1 MIDILLVDDQC
12 LFVESLKHL
21 LEDEGR
27 GIRVS
32 GIAYNSAEAIKFL
45 KTTTV
50 DVVLLDV
57 RMPVVDGVQTARTI
71 HRNWPAISVIMLTTF
86 DDDDYVL
93 EALRNGAAGYLLK
106 DIQPAELI
114 AAIRAVVGGGI
125 TMSPAIARKLA
136 RSRDRAVVEVHSQDP
151 IVDELT
157 VRDRELLHHLTDALS
172 NGEIA
177 EVMCLG
183 EQTVRNYVSGLYAK
197 LRVANRAEAIRVG
210 RRLKTSGIL

>member
-21 LEDEGR
+21 LEDEGP

-32 GIAYNSAEAIKFL
+32 GIAYDAAAAIKFL
-45 KTTTV
+45 KTRTV

-57 RMPVVDGVQTARTI
+57 RMPAVDGVQTARTI

-93 EALRNGAAGYLLK
+93 EALRDGAAGYLLK
-106 DIQPAELI
+106 DIQPGELI
-114 AAIRAVVGGGI
+114 AAIRAVVGGGV
-125 TMSPAIARKLA
+125 TMSPTIARKLA
-136 RSRDRAVVEVHSQDP
+136 RSRDQAMVEVHSADP

-157 VRDRELLHHLTDALS
+157 VRERELLGYLMNALS

-183 EQTVRNYVSGLYAK
+183 EQTVRNYVSGLDAK

-210 RRLKTSGIL
+210 RRLKMSGLL